1 MTGCM
6 NAQQET
12 NQKEEVQKEETTM
25 KCWIDEEEVEIE
37 WEDNASVRALQEMT
51 KSSALTI
58 EMGMYGGFEQVGQ
71 LPDALPS
78 EDRQMDTKP
87 GDIVLYASDQ
97 IVFFYGQHAWS
108 YTRLGQIRNK
118 SEADLQQLL
127 GNRDVVITIKQE

>member
-1 MTGCM
+1 MTGCI

-12 NQKEEVQKEETTM
+12 IQKEENREEERSM
-25 KCWIDEEEVEIE
+25 KCWIDGEAIEVK
-37 WEDNASVRALQEMT
+37 WEDNDSVRALQEMT
-51 KSSALTI
+51 TASELTVA
-58 EMGMYGGFEQVGQ
+58 MAMYGGFEQVGQ
-71 LPDALPS
+71 LPGALPN

-97 IVFFYGQHAWS
+97 IVFFYGQHTWS

-118 SEADLQQLL
+118 SEEDLQQLL

>member
-1 MTGCM
+1 
-6 NAQQET
+6 
-12 NQKEEVQKEETTM
+12 M

-37 WEDNASVRALQEMT
+37 WEDNDSVRALREMT
-51 KSSALTI
+51 NSSSLTI
-58 EMGMYGGFEQVGQ
+58 EMGMYDGFEQVGQ
-71 LPDALPS
+71 LPGALPS

-97 IVFFYGQHAWS
+97 IVFFYGQHTWS

-118 SEADLQQLL
+118 SEAELQQLL